1 MDNGADLVSALHTER
16 KDLLG
21 NVIGKTEETTT
32 GVIRFRSMASDGVL
46 GYPIVAVS
54 VVFRLDTQRI
64 MALFTI
70 EKANSYIFLYN
81 TNYYGLNTFFITN
94 STESNYT
101 TLYSVPNNKE
111 GEIRRYEL
119 LDVCVTDDWGDP
131 VSGATVTISVDN
143 PDGTDLCSI
152 NRLLEELTQTTTLSN
167 GHTPLPCEDQAA
179 TIALLR
185 FLKTD
190 TFEQSGFSYSISV
203 EKGAMNAEATDVM
216 PNSAWYRI
224 DPDTYE
230 NTVLITLARIEGDTD
245 VDGDVDGSDLALLAQ
260 NYGSDF
266 R

>member
-1 MDNGADLVSALHTER
+1 MGISA
-16 KDLLG
+16 
-21 NVIGKTEETTT
+21 N
-32 GVIRFRSMASDGVL
+32 
-46 GYPIVAVS
+46 
-54 VVFRLDTQRI
+54 
-64 MALFTI
+64 
-70 EKANSYIFLYN
+70 ANSDVTADIYNVKIKNVRLAYN

-94 STESNYT
+94 SMESNYT

-143 PDGTDLCSI
+143 PDGADLCSI
-152 NRLLEELTQTTTLSN
+152 NRLLEELMQTTTLSN

-203 EKGAMNAEATDVM
+203 EKGAMNAEAADIM

-224 DPDTYE
+224 DPDTYK

-245 VDGDVDGSDLALLAQ
+245 VDGDVDGSDLAVLAQNWLSTGGWHQGDFNDDYFVDGSDLALLAQ
-260 NYGSDF
+260 NFGW
-266 R
+266 